1 MKTSTSLINCAFQQ
15 IHTICNLCF
24 ERRTDKR
31 YRCKFPRVTTYNVI
45 DIISHHQCVSIVP
58 HRVRMEAQ
66 PERLTHFGIV
76 YGRMCSHIQ
85 QVSKVKHIAQFGKFA
100 CDITNIFIAGI
111 TAKLRSNDKIRA
123 FGSIVLSLQTILPIL
138 PKNVSALS
146 CGHSALTSLT
156 LPNGCPKTNKSLLPS
171 AMIYA

>member
-1 MKTSTSLINCAFQQ
+1 MHFSKYILFVIFV
-15 IHTICNLCF
+15 F

-76 YGRMCSHIQ
+76 YGRMRSHIQ
-85 QVSKVKHIAQFGKFA
+85 QVCKVKHIAQFGKFA
-100 CDITNIFIAGI
+100 CDITNIFIAGF
-111 TAKLRSNDKIRA
+111 TAKLRSNDKNTRIWLDRFKFANDFAHIAEERIGVILRTFCVNVLDASQRMSADKRIVVAQRNDIRL
-123 FGSIVLSLQTILPIL
+123 IPL
-138 PKNVSALS
+138 PK
-146 CGHSALTSLT
+146 
-156 LPNGCPKTNKSLLPS
+156 
-171 AMIYA
+171 

>member
-1 MKTSTSLINCAFQQ
+1 MHFSKYILFVIFV
-15 IHTICNLCF
+15 F

-76 YGRMCSHIQ
+76 YGRMRSHIQ
-85 QVSKVKHIAQFGKFA
+85 QVCKVKHIAQFGKFA

-111 TAKLRSNDKIRA
+111 NRYLIPYCNIQNQMEGANTIQIISIGEAKLMM
-123 FGSIVLSLQTILPIL
+123 GSFQVEKKAVISLIKQ
-138 PKNVSALS
+138 
-146 CGHSALTSLT
+146 
-156 LPNGCPKTNKSLLPS
+156 
-171 AMIYA
+171 